1 MNVNP
6 HHSLTL
12 RYNDNIFLGVTAS
25 VQYTGLGGAVRQGLT
40 HMAIPRGWTW
50 GGPASEHCPVWC
62 EIYTQSPPE
71 KEKET
76 VQKPSPIAN
85 GTCMN
90 VEDLKLDSVKMVT
103 STPNGKCISDI

>member
-12 RYNDNIFLGVTAS
+12 RYNDNIFLGINANEY
-25 VQYTGLGGAVRQGLT
+25 YTGVGGAMRQGLT

-62 EIYTQSPPE
+62 ELYTETLTDEQTSQE
-71 KEKET
+71 KLT
-76 VQKPSPIAN
+76 PIAN
-85 GTCMN
+85 GTCVSVDDM
-90 VEDLKLDSVKMVT
+90 KLDGLNMVT